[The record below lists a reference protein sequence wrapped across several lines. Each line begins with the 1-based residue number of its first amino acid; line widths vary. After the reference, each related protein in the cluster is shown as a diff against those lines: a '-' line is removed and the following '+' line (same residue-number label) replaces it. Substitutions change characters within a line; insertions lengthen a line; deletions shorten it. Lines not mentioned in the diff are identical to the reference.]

1 MFSYTR
7 RVGSVCALRFTR
19 HYDASPAV
27 VWAALT
33 EPGSLARWLGPLA
46 GSLDGCVRASEA
58 GRFLELDWEPP
69 GEQPSVVCFELR
81 ANGAG
86 TVLVLDHR
94 RIDARRGMRTMRLWE
109 RHLEQLDAL
118 LGVEVER
125 E

>member
-1 MFSYTR
+1 
-7 RVGSVCALRFTR
+7 VCALRFTR

-27 VWAALT
+27 
-33 EPGSLARWLGPLA
+33 
-46 GSLDGCVRASEA
+46 
-58 GRFLELDWEPP
+58 ELDWEPP